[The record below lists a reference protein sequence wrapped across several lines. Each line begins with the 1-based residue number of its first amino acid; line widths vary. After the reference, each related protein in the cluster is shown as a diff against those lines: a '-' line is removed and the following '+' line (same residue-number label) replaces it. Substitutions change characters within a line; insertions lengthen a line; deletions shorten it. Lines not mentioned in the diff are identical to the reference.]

1 MGGQLQG
8 KHKVCHRCGKIVYT
22 FYFFLVGMQ
31 TLLLLGMYIDIT
43 SLPGFPDHFPPTENR
58 EKSDI
63 SKMWRFWKILSE
75 VPHPPTKL
83 SFRNHKTMTQ
93 QIKTLRESYPN
104 HIYGYMPHTLEFA
117 RFWKRCPI
125 WKVAGNS
132 FSKRES
138 KWAETLEIWR
148 HFADFRFR
156 AARAL
161 HYNGSEKFFSSR
173 IRYISG
179 A

>member
-1 MGGQLQG
+1 MAEDFESNQQELSQLWKKARQDG
-8 KHKVCHRCGKIVYT
+8 CMPPWQQAKVFGLKEAWEEMHGDK
-22 FYFFLVGMQ
+22 

-63 SKMWRFWKILSE
+63 SKMWPFWKILSE

-104 HIYGYMPHTLEFA
+104 HIYGYMPHKLEFA
-117 RFWKRCPI
+117 RF
-125 WKVAGNS
+125 
-132 FSKRES
+132 
-138 KWAETLEIWR
+138 
-148 HFADFRFR
+148 
-156 AARAL
+156 
-161 HYNGSEKFFSSR
+161 
-173 IRYISG
+173 
-179 A
+179 